1 MAFSKEKRAGTLS
14 GIFFVALVAAAAT
27 YVAELGPVAALG
39 ISPLVVGIVI
49 GIFYANTLHNH
60 FPPSWES
67 GIVFSGKKIL
77 RFAIVFYGFRIT
89 FQQIAEVGM
98 QGFMVSLLV
107 LSSTMLVGIWL
118 GTKVFKMDR
127 DTSILTASGAS
138 VCGAAAVLATEPV
151 LKAEEHKTAIAVSM
165 VVLFG
170 TISMFMYPVLYST
183 IIEPATG
190 FLHMDPKTFGIYVG
204 GTIHEVAQ
212 VVAVP
217 ASIPMTDTVAQE
229 AMANTAVIVKMTRV
243 IMIAPML
250 IVLGLV
256 LSYMAKKEGGASSK
270 LKLVIPWFAVYF
282 VGMAGINSLIH
293 TYVGSEYGVNLGPVM
308 HQVFADFDAF
318 KAFVSTGAATLDVSA
333 LHTAYFISETIK
345 DLNIIDTFLLTMA
358 MTALGMGTRFA
369 KFKGLG
375 LAPIYT
381 AGGMFLWLVIGGF
394 VITQMVVAT
403 F

>member
-1 MAFSKEKRAGTLS
+1 MAFSKEKRKGTIS
-14 GIFFVALVAAAAT
+14 GIIFVALVAASAT
-27 YVAELGPVAALG
+27 YIADLGPVKALG

-60 FPPSWES
+60 FPAEWES

-77 RFAIVFYGFRIT
+77 RFAIVIYGFRIT
-89 FQQIAEVGM
+89 FQQIAEVGI
-98 QGFMVSLLV
+98 QGFTVSLLM
-107 LSSTMLVGIWL
+107 LTSTMLIGIWL
-118 GTKVFKMDR
+118 GTKMFKMDR

-151 LKAEEHKTAIAVSM
+151 LKAEEYKTAVAVSM

-170 TISMFMYPVLYST
+170 TISMFLYPVLYAAF
-183 IIEPATG
+183 IEHAQG

-217 ASIPMTDTVAQE
+217 ASVPGAPED
-229 AMANTAVIVKMTRV
+229 MANTAVIVKMTRV

-250 IVLGLV
+250 IVLGII
-256 LSYMAKKEGGASSK
+256 LSSIARKQGGEGSK
-270 LKLVIPWFAVYF
+270 VKLVIPWFAVYF
-282 VGMAGINSLIH
+282 IGVAGINSLIH
-293 TYVGSEYGVNLGPVM
+293 AYTATAAAETAELIRSTITQVNV
-308 HQVFADFDAF
+308 
-318 KAFVSTGAATLDVSA
+318 
-333 LHTAYFISETIK
+333 
-345 DLNIIDTFLLTMA
+345 IDTFLLTMA

-381 AGGMFLWLVIGGF
+381 AGGMFLWLVVGGF
-394 VITQMVVAT
+394 IITQAVVAII
-403 F
+403 

>member
-1 MAFSKEKRAGTLS
+1 MAFSKEKRKGTIS
-14 GIFFVALVAAAAT
+14 GIIFVALVASAAT
-27 YVAELGPVAALG
+27 FISELKPVLALG

-49 GIFYANTLHNH
+49 GIFYANTLHNQ
-60 FPPSWES
+60 FPSAWES
-67 GIVFSGKKIL
+67 GITFSGKKIL

-89 FQQIAEVGM
+89 FQQIAEVGIE
-98 QGFMVSLLV
+98 GFMVSFLM
-107 LSSTMLVGIWL
+107 LSSTMIIGIWL
-118 GTKVFKMDR
+118 GHKVFRMDS
-127 DTSILTASGAS
+127 DTSILTAAGAS

-170 TISMFMYPVLYST
+170 TISMFLYPVLYSM

-190 FLHMDPKTFGIYVG
+190 FMHMTPSAFGIYVG

-217 ASIPMTDTVAQE
+217 ASIPVPLGME
-229 AMANTAVIVKMTRV
+229 SEYKMMADSAVIVKMTRV

-256 LSYMAKKEGGASSK
+256 LSYIAKSKGGESSK

-282 VGMAGINSLIH
+282 IGMAGVNSLIH
-293 TYVGSEYGVNLGPVM
+293 NYT
-308 HQVFADFDAF
+308 
-318 KAFVSTGAATLDVSA
+318 AAAPEDIAMLINTL
-333 LHTAYFISETIK
+333 ISDI
-345 DLNIIDTFLLTMA
+345 NIIDTFLLTMA

-381 AGGMFLWLVIGGF
+381 AGGMFIWLVVGGF
-394 VITQMVVAT
+394 IITQWVVAT

>member
-1 MAFSKEKRAGTLS
+1 MAFSKEKRGGTIN
-14 GIFFVALVAAAAT
+14 GIIFVALVAAAAT
-27 YVAELGPVAALG
+27 YIAELAPIAKLG

-60 FPPSWES
+60 FPASWET

-89 FQQIAEVGM
+89 FQQIGEVGM

-107 LSSTMLVGIWL
+107 LSSTMLIGIWL
-118 GTKVFKMDR
+118 GTKMFKMDR
-127 DTSILTASGAS
+127 DTSILTAAGAS

-151 LKAEEHKTAIAVSM
+151 LKAEEHKTAVAVSM

-170 TISMFMYPVLYST
+170 TISMFLYPVLYST

-217 ASIPMTDTVAQE
+217 ASVPGAPVD
-229 AMANTAVIVKMTRV
+229 MANTAVIVKMTRV

-250 IVLGLV
+250 IVLGLI
-256 LSYMAKKEGGASSK
+256 LSYMAKKEGGEGGK

-282 VGMAGINSLIH
+282 VGMAGVNSLIH
-293 TYVGSEYGVNLGPVM
+293 NYTLTAPAET
-308 HQVFADFDAF
+308 ADMI
-318 KAFVSTGAATLDVSA
+318 K
-333 LHTAYFISETIK
+333 YFITN
-345 DLNIIDTFLLTMA
+345 LNMVDTFLLTMA

-381 AGGMFLWLVIGGF
+381 AGGMFVWLVVGGF
-394 VITQMVVAT
+394 VITQLVVAT

>member
-1 MAFSKEKRAGTLS
+1 MAFSKEKRAGTFS
-14 GIFFVALVAAAAT
+14 GIIFVALVAAAAT
-27 YVAELGPVAALG
+27 YISELAPVAKLG

-89 FQQIAEVGM
+89 FQQIGEVGM

-107 LSSTMLVGIWL
+107 LSSTMIIGIWL
-118 GTKVFKMDR
+118 GTKLFKMDR
-127 DTSILTASGAS
+127 DTSILTAAGAS

-151 LKAEEHKTAIAVSM
+151 LKAEEHKTAVAVSM

-170 TISMFMYPVLYST
+170 TISMFLYPVLYST

-217 ASIPMTDTVAQE
+217 ASVPGAPVD
-229 AMANTAVIVKMTRV
+229 MANTAVIVKMTRV

-250 IVLGLV
+250 IVLGLI
-256 LSYMAKKEGGASSK
+256 LSYLAKKEGGEGGK

-282 VGMAGINSLIH
+282 VGMAGVNSLIH
-293 TYVGSEYGVNLGPVM
+293 NYTMTAPAEM
-308 HQVFADFDAF
+308 AEMI
-318 KAFVSTGAATLDVSA
+318 K
-333 LHTAYFISETIK
+333 HTIT
-345 DLNIIDTFLLTMA
+345 NINMVDTFLLTMA

-381 AGGMFLWLVIGGF
+381 AGGMFIWLVVGGF

>member
-1 MAFSKEKRAGTLS
+1 MPFSPEKRSGTIS
-14 GIFFVALVAAAAT
+14 GILFVAIFAAAAT
-27 YVAELGPVAALG
+27 MIANIGVVSALG

-60 FPPSWES
+60 IPEAWES

-98 QGFMVSLLV
+98 DGFLVSLIM
-107 LSSTMLVGIWL
+107 LSTTFILGTYL

-127 DTSILTASGAS
+127 DTSMLTASGAS

-151 LKAEEHKTAIAVSM
+151 LKAQEHKTAVAVSM

-170 TISMFMYPVLYST
+170 TIAMFLYPALYSAGIFDMT
-183 IIEPATG
+183 HRE
-190 FLHMDPKTFGIYVG
+190 FGIFVG

-212 VVAVP
+212 VVAVGS
-217 ASIPMTDTVAQE
+217 AYGQE
-229 AMANTAVIVKMTRV
+229 ASDAAVIVKMTRV

-250 IVLGLV
+250 IILGIY
-256 LSYMAKKEGGASSK
+256 LSYQAKKNGGNAGGVS
-270 LKLVIPWFAVYF
+270 LVIPWFAVYF
-282 VGMAGINSLIH
+282 IGMAGFNSLQLVPQNI
-293 TYVGSEYGVNLGPVM
+293 VG
-308 HQVFADFDAF
+308 
-318 KAFVSTGAATLDVSA
+318 
-333 LHTAYFISETIK
+333 
-345 DLNIIDTFLLTMA
+345 IINEMDTFLLTMA

-375 LAPIYT
+375 LAPLYT
-381 AGGMFLWLVIGGF
+381 AGSMFLWLVIGGYF
-394 VITQMVVAT
+394 ITKWIVA
-403 F
+403 

>member
-1 MAFSKEKRAGTLS
+1 MPFSPQKRAGTMS
-14 GIFFVALVAAAAT
+14 GILFVAIFAAAAT
-27 YVAELGPVAALG
+27 MISDVAFIKHLGL
-39 ISPLVVGIVI
+39 SPLVVGIVL
-49 GIFYANTLHNH
+49 GIFYANTLHNK
-60 FPPSWES
+60 FPAAWES
-67 GIVFSGKKIL
+67 GITFSGKKIL

-89 FQQIAEVGM
+89 FQQIAEVGI

-107 LSSTMLVGIWL
+107 LSSTMIIGIWL
-118 GTKVFKMDR
+118 GIKVFKMDR

-151 LKAEEHKTAIAVSM
+151 LNAQEHKAAIAVSM

-170 TISMFMYPVLYST
+170 TISMFLYPVLYAT

-190 FLHMDPKTFGIYVG
+190 FLHMSPSTFGMYVG

-217 ASIPMTDTVAQE
+217 ASVPGANE
-229 AMANTAVIVKMTRV
+229 LMANAAVIVKMTRV

-256 LSYMAKKEGGASSK
+256 LSSMAKSSGGAGSK
-270 LKLVIPWFAVYF
+270 IKLVVPWFAVYF
-282 VGMAGINSLIH
+282 IGMAGVNSLIH
-293 TYVGSEYGVNLGPVM
+293 NYTLSATVDVATVINGVISNINL
-308 HQVFADFDAF
+308 
-318 KAFVSTGAATLDVSA
+318 
-333 LHTAYFISETIK
+333 
-345 DLNIIDTFLLTMA
+345 IDTFLLTMA

-375 LAPIYT
+375 LAPLYT
-381 AGGMFLWLVIGGF
+381 AGSMFVWLVVGGF
-394 VITQMVVAT
+394 IITQCVVAT